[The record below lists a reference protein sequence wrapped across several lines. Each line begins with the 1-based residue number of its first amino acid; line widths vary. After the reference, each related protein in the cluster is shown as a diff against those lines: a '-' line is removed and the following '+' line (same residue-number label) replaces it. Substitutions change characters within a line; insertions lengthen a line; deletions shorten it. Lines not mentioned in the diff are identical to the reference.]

1 MASTSDIISWF
12 TPASTDQA
20 VKIIDGILGVG
31 WQNLYAGTS
40 PSGGGVETLAA
51 MFQVFNSVVLTGLC
65 FYLVY
70 AFSLQVVGT
79 TTEGTPLGRTQ
90 HTVFVPSRAAI
101 SFALLAPAPF
111 LKGFCLIQGLVML
124 AMAGS
129 IGLAGT
135 LWGSAIDQ
143 LAKNPGTMAA
153 PLQESVRPMAMHMLR
168 SEVTRDYLVYQ
179 QGYDIQGPRWEKMT
193 SDNYARNEAKA
204 NNCSPGAPA
213 CQATRLEARNIAATR
228 GKVMWRFHYEPAD
241 DLGLPAHA
249 LGGIS
254 VQCSIETTASCD
266 AQRSAVNSMYNMIAK
281 AAVLITSSGKSVGE
295 LSGTNAIS
303 EGISNYQ
310 NQISQ
315 YATAKIRNSDGLI
328 SAQINQLVEDSK
340 ADGFLMAGAWYWRRA
355 NLQNRIRNSISAQP
369 SFDAPDAGLIAD
381 ISDNDLGGY
390 LEAAQDYTRSRA
402 LNDPDSSTIGSSGG
416 TFAKITHFFSA
427 PFRAFLSKYA
437 DTVGSSNTLT
447 STATIGH
454 YILKANTI
462 AMVGYAGYISGT
474 EKAAGIVKSLP
485 VIGDALASG
494 LELLSGSTM
503 MKKLAVIVW
512 FLVISMFVTGMT
524 LAYYLPAVPF
534 ILFTLAAV
542 GTFITFFA
550 ALVAAPLV
558 ALSIAFTDGEGWL
571 GTSAR
576 QGIMLLLNVLLRPPL
591 MIFGLYISFLLINAL
606 DSFIAHSFVLF
617 FNSMNSGSYFIY
629 GLLAGVIL
637 LTVLLTL
644 MFHMVFGMTNEL
656 AEQVP
661 AYIGQQAQKLYES
674 RGASAA
680 GTALAAGAGAAGGGA
695 VMSGAHSMARG
706 LQKDANNK
714 ADDQNKRGERTNRL
728 AGGESSAQ
736 IGVNE
741 SSGSDG
747 TSGMTE
753 GGEGS
758 MPDNPTTSASSAGHD
773 AAISNSPEAQQGG
786 NTGSTGATPAS
797 TIENVSET
805 QATNSMQEGSPNL
818 DDSGYWQS
826 IEDDIGMNSSL
837 SDDDMPERD

>member
-20 VKIIDGILGVG
+20 VKIINGILGVG
-31 WQNLYAGTS
+31 WQNLYRGTS
-40 PSGGGVETLAA
+40 PSSGSVETLAA

-111 LKGFCLIQGLVML
+111 LKGFCLIQGFVML
-124 AMAGS
+124 AMAAS

-153 PLQESVRPMAMHMLR
+153 PLQESVRPMAMHMLK

-179 QGYDIQGPRWEKMT
+179 QGYDIQGPTWQKIDGNT
-193 SDNYARNEAKA
+193 YAENQAAA
-204 NNCSPGAPA
+204 NNCPPGAPA
-213 CQATRLEARNIAATR
+213 CQAIRADARNLAATK
-228 GKVMWRFHYEPAD
+228 GNVMWQLKYAPAD
-241 DLGLPAHA
+241 GLGLPAHA
-249 LGGIS
+249 LGGIT
-254 VQCSIETTASCD
+254 VQCSVDTTSSCD
-266 AQRSAVNSMYNMIAK
+266 AQRSAVNSMYNKIAK
-281 AAVLITSSGKSVGE
+281 AAVLITASGQSVGE

-303 EGISNYQ
+303 EGISDYRKR
-310 NQISQ
+310 ISQ
-315 YATAKIRNSDGLI
+315 YATSRINNSDGI
-328 SAQINQLVEDSK
+328 INARIDQLVNNSK

-355 NLQNRIRNSISAQP
+355 NLQNRIRDSISAQP
-369 SFDAPDAGLIAD
+369 SFDAPDAELIAAV
-381 ISDNDLGGY
+381 SDSGLGGY

-402 LNDPDSSTIGSSGG
+402 LNDPDSATIGSSGG
-416 TFAKITHFFSA
+416 TFSKVVQFFST
-427 PFRAFLSKYA
+427 PFRGFLRKYA
-437 DTVGSSNTLT
+437 DNVGSSNTLT

-454 YILKANTI
+454 YILNANAI
-462 AMVGYAGYISGT
+462 AMVTYAGYISTT
-474 EKAAGIVKSLP
+474 EKTAGIIKSLP
-485 VIGDALASG
+485 VVGNAVASG
-494 LELLSGSTM
+494 LELLSGSTIL
-503 MKKLAVIVW
+503 KKLGVIIW
-512 FLVISMFVTGMT
+512 FLLVSLFVTGMT

-591 MIFGLYISFLLINAL
+591 MIFGLYLSFLLINAL
-606 DSFIAHSFVLF
+606 DSFIADSFVLF
-617 FNSMNSGSYFIY
+617 FNSMNGGSYFIY
-629 GLLAGVIL
+629 GLLAGIIL

-674 RGASAA
+674 RGSNAA

-695 VMSGAHSMARG
+695 VMGGANSMARG
-706 LQKDANNK
+706 LRSDAGNK
-714 ADDQNKRGERTNRL
+714 EQDQNKRDERANRL
-728 AGGESSAQ
+728 SGGESSAQ

-741 SSGSDG
+741 SSESGGS
-747 TSGMTE
+747 SGMTE
-753 GGEGS
+753 RGESS
-758 MPDNPTTSASSAGHD
+758 MPDNPTTSSSSAGHD
-773 AAISNSPEAQQGG
+773 ASITNSPEAQQAGE
-786 NTGSTGATPAS
+786 NTAPDISEAKTS
-797 TIENVSET
+797 ENISEE
-805 QATNSMQEGSPNL
+805 QATNSMQEGAPNF

-826 IEDDIGMNSSL
+826 IEDDIGMNDSL

>member
-143 LAKNPGTMAA
+143 LAKNPGSMAA
-153 PLQESVRPMAMHMLR
+153 PLQQSVRPLAMHMLK

-179 QGYDIQGPRWEKMT
+179 QGYEIQGPTWRKIS
-193 SDNYARNEAKA
+193 SDTYAQNKA
-204 NNCSPGAPA
+204 AENNCAPGAPA
-213 CQATRLEARNIAATR
+213 CQAIRAEARNIAAAQ
-228 GKVMWRFHYEPAD
+228 GKVLWQLQYEPAD

-249 LGGIS
+249 LGVIS
-254 VQCSIETTASCD
+254 VQCSVETTSSCD

-281 AAVLITSSGKSVGE
+281 AAVLITASGKSVGE

-310 NQISQ
+310 DHISQ
-315 YATAKIRNSDGLI
+315 YATARISNSDGLI
-328 SAQINQLVEDSK
+328 SAQIDQLVKDSK

-355 NLQNRIRNSISAQP
+355 NLQNRIRDTISAQP
-369 SFDAPDAGLIAD
+369 SFDAPDAGLIAGV
-381 ISDNDLGGY
+381 SGKELGGY

-402 LNDPDSSTIGSSGG
+402 LNDPDSASIGSSGG
-416 TFAKITHFFSA
+416 TFAKVMHFLST
-427 PFRAFLSKYA
+427 PFRGLLRKYA
-437 DTVGSSNTLT
+437 DEVGSSNTLT
-447 STATIGH
+447 STASIGH
-454 YILKANTI
+454 HILNANSI
-462 AMVGYAGYISGT
+462 AMVTYGGYLATT
-474 EKAAGIVKSLP
+474 EKTAGIIRSFP
-485 VIGDALASG
+485 VLGDAIASG
-494 LELLSGSTM
+494 LELLSGSTVL
-503 MKKLAVIVW
+503 KKLGVMIW
-512 FLVISMFVTGMT
+512 FILVSLFVTGMT

-534 ILFTLAAV
+534 ILFTLAAI

-558 ALSIAFTDGEGWL
+558 ALSIAFTEGEGWL

-576 QGIMLLLNVLLRPPL
+576 QGLMLFLNVLLRPPL
-591 MIFGLYISFLLINAL
+591 MVFGLYLSFLLINAL

-617 FNSMNSGSYFIY
+617 FNSMNGGSYFLY
-629 GLLAGVIL
+629 GFLAGVIL
-637 LTVLLTL
+637 LTALLTV

-674 RGASAA
+674 RGANAA

-695 VMSGAHSMARG
+695 VMSGANNMARG
-706 LQKDANNK
+706 LQNDADNK
-714 ADDQNKRGERTNRL
+714 VGDQNKRDERTNRL

-741 SSGSDG
+741 SPDSDA

-753 GGEGS
+753 SGESS

-786 NTGSTGATPAS
+786 GNDSASATPAS
-797 TIENVSET
+797 TSENVSEA
-805 QATNSMQEGSPNL
+805 QATNSMQEGSPDL

-826 IEDDIGMNSSL
+826 IEDDIGMNDSL